1 MYKHTNK
8 YTIINSDKVMKEKDC
23 VIRERESKWGD
34 VSYILEGGSGK
45 DCLRI

>member
-23 VIRERESKWGD
+23 VIRERERVNG
-34 VSYILEGGSGK
+34 VM
-45 DCLRI
+45 